1 MNDLV
6 SAGPLDAARL
16 CSMLDALAQADPDL
30 RAAIAR
36 VGYPA
41 PRQRDPGFGTL
52 LRIILA
58 QQVST
63 ASAAALWR
71 KLEAAL
77 GGDVTPASFLTLDD
91 RALRACGF
99 SARKVEYARGMCAA
113 ILGQSLDLA
122 ALALLEEEAAISA
135 LVALR
140 GFGRWS
146 AEIYLL
152 FALGRADVFPADD
165 LAVQIAYQR
174 LKRLDARP
182 SAKALRALTEP
193 WRPYRG
199 AAAVF
204 LWHYY
209 GAATLD
215 DWLAVLAAVPA
226 HGRIGEMRTS
236 RRTPLGGD
244 PRIAI
249 DPVEVGRIVEDVFP
263 EALGVWIY
271 GSFAQGRARR
281 DSDLDIAIL
290 PDRPI
295 DAWERLERA
304 QDVAERVHREVD
316 LVDLRTVSPVL
327 RFEVVTRGRRV
338 AARDPDAATSWTTSA
353 IKMFQR
359 LNEGQR
365 EHLAAV
371 KARGSRRDDRSRPV
385 RASRARSRAASNGC
399 GRSMSGTRPSSRRT
413 GRARTPPCST

>member
-113 ILGQSLDLA
+113 ILGGPWTSPPWPCWRRKPP
-122 ALALLEEEAAISA
+122 SRRSWR
-135 LVALR
+135 LR

-182 SAKALRALTEP
+182 SAKALRTLAEP

-215 DWLAVLAAVPA
+215 
-226 HGRIGEMRTS
+226 
-236 RRTPLGGD
+236 
-244 PRIAI
+244 
-249 DPVEVGRIVEDVFP
+249 
-263 EALGVWIY
+263 EA
-271 GSFAQGRARR
+271 
-281 DSDLDIAIL
+281 
-290 PDRPI
+290 
-295 DAWERLERA
+295 
-304 QDVAERVHREVD
+304 
-316 LVDLRTVSPVL
+316 
-327 RFEVVTRGRRV
+327 
-338 AARDPDAATSWTTSA
+338 
-353 IKMFQR
+353 
-359 LNEGQR
+359 
-365 EHLAAV
+365 
-371 KARGSRRDDRSRPV
+371 
-385 RASRARSRAASNGC
+385 
-399 GRSMSGTRPSSRRT
+399 
-413 GRARTPPCST
+413 